1 MQQVFLQR
9 PPVHVSPSN
18 RRRLTWNMAL
28 PQSGLEG
35 FAYTGSAYHRHY
47 RKGSSPRPSLLYYF
61 VCTGTGT
68 CRAPACTM
76 KPLLSNNISS
86 LMPQAAICLLLLET
100 HLKRRCS
107 LRCIH
112 YHAPQSLSTSSMA
125 PTLTCREILPNE
137 SGQNPVPSCVYLW
150 SALGALKLHK
160 DIRVSIKNEAHRFSS
175 ASLIGHLT
183 S

>member
-1 MQQVFLQR
+1 MQQVFSQR

-47 RKGSSPRPSLLYYF
+47 RKGSSPRPSLLTSC
-61 VCTGTGT
+61 VRVQVHVGLQHG
-68 CRAPACTM
+68 RP
-76 KPLLSNNISS
+76 
-86 LMPQAAICLLLLET
+86 ICLLLLET

-175 ASLIGHLT
+175 ASLIGHLI